1 LCLRLV
7 STNSRTLSVPR
18 SRLGTRNIHKRIP
31 LPYSIKDGLGNFLP
45 PAALQTL
52 VEYQDGLL
60 SRLNEEVRADSKQ
73 ENHASVVHT
82 AIKYANQRKRTLA
95 FNYAVLAL
103 NNSFFLSQLS
113 PPHTEADHQSKISV
127 RLAEKIRLHYGDL
140 PKLKSS
146 FSAAALGMFS
156 NGWVW
161 FVTDTGGELGVLP
174 TFGPST
180 LLIRS
185 RQNMNYANGRVLGE
199 DDVEDQTPPPLP
211 ASSSSPYSKT
221 PPPPSLMPSSAGL
234 GSLRPTAP
242 PLNRSIHSVMDTAAS
257 GIYDSPNITETT
269 RPVTAS
275 DRLQNVGSV
284 IYPLFC
290 IPVYEHAWMSAGFGV
305 WGKEDWLKEFWTVLD
320 WEKVS
325 KAYEHAQKGGTL
337 I

>member
-1 LCLRLV
+1 
-7 STNSRTLSVPR
+7 
-18 SRLGTRNIHKRIP
+18 
-31 LPYSIKDGLGNFLP
+31 
-45 PAALQTL
+45 
-52 VEYQDGLL
+52 
-60 SRLNEEVRADSKQ
+60 
-73 ENHASVVHT
+73 
-82 AIKYANQRKRTLA
+82 
-95 FNYAVLAL
+95 
-103 NNSFFLSQLS
+103 
-113 PPHTEADHQSKISV
+113 
-127 RLAEKIRLHYGDL
+127 
-140 PKLKSS
+140 
-146 FSAAALGMFS
+146 MFS

-221 PPPPSLMPSSAGL
+221 PPPPSLMPSSGGL
-234 GSLRPTAP
+234 GSLRSTAP
-242 PLNRSIHSVMDTAAS
+242 PLNRSIHSVMDTAAF
-257 GIYDSPNITETT
+257 GIYDSANVTETT
-269 RPVTAS
+269 GPVTTS
-275 DRLQNVGSV
+275 DKLQNVGNV

-337 I
+337 VIDSQSRH